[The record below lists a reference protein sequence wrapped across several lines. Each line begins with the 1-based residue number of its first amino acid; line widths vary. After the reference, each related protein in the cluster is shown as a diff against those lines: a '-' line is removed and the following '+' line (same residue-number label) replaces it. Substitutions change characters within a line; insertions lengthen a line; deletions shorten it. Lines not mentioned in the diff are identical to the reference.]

1 MQIFNRLLKL
11 IGYLAVAA
19 VAVFAGYVILMSS
32 GIFYKPD
39 SVVEFVDNPDQRDD
53 AGPILIVG
61 GTKGTGLE
69 IVKELV
75 ATGEDVVVTVRATS
89 NTTALE
95 SLGVDT
101 VIMDALERDQVFAAA
116 NSRDYRAIISTLGTS
131 TSDLPKRRNPL
142 ESLLYG
148 PVLMDPN
155 SRPDFIG
162 NRNVTDA
169 ALAAGIKRMILITV
183 IGAGDS
189 ATAVPIPARR
199 SHNSVTPLKTQ
210 AEDYLRASGLDYTII
225 RPGGLGPRNLAYTG
239 QAKLTEDA
247 ETYSYLGRRDLAL
260 LTIAALHDSQTID
273 KTYTAYDPE
282 RRWFWKLFID

>member
-1 MQIFNRLLKL
+1 MHIFSKLFKL
-11 IGYLAVAA
+11 IGYLVVTAV
-19 VAVFAGYVILMSS
+19 VIFSGYVILMSS
-32 GIFYKPD
+32 GMFYEPD
-39 SVVEFVDNPDQRDD
+39 SFVEFVDNPDQRDG

-75 ATGEDVVVTVRATS
+75 ATGEDIVVTVRQTS

-95 SLGVDT
+95 SLGVNT
-101 VIMDALERDQVFAAA
+101 VVMDALERDQVFAAA

-131 TSDLPKRRNPL
+131 ASDLPKRQNAL
-142 ESLLYG
+142 ASLLYG

-162 NRNVTDA
+162 NRNVIDA
-169 ALAAGIKRMILITV
+169 AIAAGINRMILITV

-199 SHNSVTPLKTQ
+199 SHNTVTPLKTQ

-260 LTIAALHDSQTID
+260 LTIAALYDSQTID

-282 RRWFWKLFID
+282 RRWFWKLFVD